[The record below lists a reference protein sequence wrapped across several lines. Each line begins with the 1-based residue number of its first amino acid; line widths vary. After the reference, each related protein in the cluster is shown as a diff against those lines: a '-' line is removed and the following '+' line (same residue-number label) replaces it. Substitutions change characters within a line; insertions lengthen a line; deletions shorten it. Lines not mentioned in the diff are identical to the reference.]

1 MMANYHEISVRE
13 CTKSGEVGLSFGEA
27 PNGEERICIALGGP
41 RINPYLTN
49 EWEEANWI
57 SLSEEC
63 AITLYDLLHARLSGR
78 NQDVT

>member
-1 MMANYHEISVRE
+1 MMVNYHEVSVRE
-13 CTKSGEVGLSFGEA
+13 CTKPGEVGLSFGD
-27 PNGEERICIALGGP
+27 IALGGP

-63 AITLYDLLHARLSGR
+63 ALTLYYLLHARLSGR
-78 NQDVT
+78 SQDVT